1 MQTTTTKAF
10 HFTIF
15 ATVSQISPPDFYRN
29 IFDFDS
35 RAFIRRFMTLTD
47 PREIDHLN
55 DVQILQFYHSI
66 KFSVQLILDFY
77 NYTLKHIRIKLKKKF
92 LQFRFTLQFLSKI
105 FHLTRLHFHLEN
117 ILRQENRNIKNFYSN
132 SHFLPFHEYPS
143 ERIKIEMERENN
155 FSRLI

>member
-10 HFTIF
+10 HFTIS

-35 RAFIRRFMTLTD
+35 RAFIRRFMTLID

-77 NYTLKHIRIKLKKKF
+77 NYTLKYIGIKLKKKF
-92 LQFRFTLQFLSKI
+92 LHRVIYFTISFKNIPLNKI
-105 FHLTRLHFHLEN
+105 TFSSRKHSPSRKY
-117 ILRQENRNIKNFYSN
+117 NRNIKE
-132 SHFLPFHEYPS
+132 FLLQFS
-143 ERIKIEMERENN
+143 FSSLSRISI
-155 FSRLI
+155 